1 MTLAA
6 MAGCLA
12 FIVYAGTRIYGTIGP
27 SRGAV
32 AADGSLYL
40 ASHGKLHVFGTDGI
54 RRQSID
60 LAAIGAPPRPSD
72 FDLHRDGRVVLVDP
86 DNPELARCKLPAGP
100 CERVPVSIASL
111 PAQEVLPLN
120 AAKIFVDDA
129 GGRYFISDN
138 TGYRVLATTQDGRT
152 LSATQPLV
160 VRHPNRIALVAPNR
174 LEVVDTDRSRIVT
187 FEVSD
192 KGVGN
197 MVGERST
204 RSRLSRP
211 GRFLPFDAER
221 LPDGSTAVLVAANGM
236 KNADLVIFDP
246 QGRPSTRADLGAD
259 SDPFDVVVW
268 RDRLWVA
275 DAMNYRFVSLG
286 YDASVAAPLEDT
298 QFLAELEEE
307 RRGPELWKER
317 RHAAQFVLVG
327 IPLLGALLLWRLG
340 DPGSTRPSPAPSRPA
355 PHGSGA
361 VQWMTP
367 RPAFLRRM
375 TIVWQAASW
384 LALLAM
390 VLLIAR
396 AIMQLPVFTWSG
408 IRTFL
413 PMLGTTFFVALMIF
427 VTYRLV
433 PRTFAGMRLGAS
445 PGALHYELPRP
456 PFSLRQG
463 SVPWER
469 VYFDGKRRMLVGDN
483 LLLLWQ
489 PLGGAV
495 FEESELKA
503 AVLDRIPAA
512 NVVDAGRF
520 MRLAW
525 PALRKP
531 ILLAVGMALVLAL
544 LQFAFR
550 ARLL

>member
-1 MTLAA
+1 MILAA
-6 MAGCLA
+6 MAACVA

-40 ASHGKLHVFGTDGI
+40 ASHGKLHVFGTDGM
-54 RRQSID
+54 RRQAID

-86 DNPELARCKLPAGP
+86 DNPELVRCKLPAGP
-100 CERVPVSIASL
+100 CERVPISIASL

-152 LSATQPLV
+152 LSATKPLL
-160 VRHPNRIALVAPNR
+160 VRHPNRISLVAPDR
-174 LEVVDTDRSRIVT
+174 LDVVDTDRSRIVT
-187 FEVSD
+187 FEISD

-236 KNADLVIFDP
+236 KNADLVIFDS
-246 QGRPSTRADLGAD
+246 QGRPSIRADLGED
-259 SDPFDVVVW
+259 SDPFDVMVW

-275 DAMNYRFVSLG
+275 DAINYRFVSLG
-286 YDASVAAPLEDT
+286 YDANVAPPLEDKE
-298 QFLAELEEE
+298 FLAELERE
-307 RRGPELWKER
+307 RVEPELWKER
-317 RHAAQFVLVG
+317 RRGAQYGLVG
-327 IPLLGALLLWRLG
+327 IPLLGALLLWKLG
-340 DPGSTRPSPAPSRPA
+340 DPDIPRPSPPARPL
-355 PHGSGA
+355 PPGSGA
-361 VQWMTP
+361 VRWILP
-367 RPAFLRRM
+367 RKAFLDRM
-375 TIVWQAASW
+375 RIVWQAASW

-390 VLLIAR
+390 VLIIAR
-396 AIMQLPVFTWSG
+396 AMIQLPVFTWVG
-408 IRTFL
+408 IRTLL
-413 PMLGTTFFVALMIF
+413 PVLGTSFFMALLIF

-433 PRTFAGMRLGAS
+433 PRTFAGMRLGAMHDS
-445 PGALHYELPRP
+445 LHYELPRP
-456 PFSLRQG
+456 PFSLRRG
-463 SVPWER
+463 SVPWDE
-469 VYFDGKRRMLVGDN
+469 VYFDGKRRMLVGGN

-489 PLGGAV
+489 PLGGSV
-495 FEESELKA
+495 FDEAELKA
-503 AVLDRIPAA
+503 AVLDRIAPA
-512 NVVDAGRF
+512 NVVDGARF
-520 MRLAW
+520 LRLAW

-531 ILLAVGMALVLAL
+531 ILLAVAAALVLTL
-544 LQFAFR
+544 LQSAFR
-550 ARLL
+550 GRLL